1 MKFKLFFTA
10 LFLIPLTM
18 TAFAQS
24 GDEHSEVPDKCTI
37 VIQGLDFIRP
47 IQVKVRNY
55 YLEHRAWPTT
65 NAQVDLPN
73 PSEIQSTGISAV
85 VVSANGVITIVFNSL
100 EPADNATLSLFPRV
114 LQHEIIEWHTNAS
127 FNINNCFLK

>member
-10 LFLIPLTM
+10 LFLIPPTM
-18 TAFAQS
+18 TALAQS
-24 GDEHSEVPDKCTI
+24 SDEHSEAPDKCAV
-37 VIQGLDFIRP
+37 VIQELDFIRP

-65 NAQVDLPN
+65 NAQVGLPK

-85 VVSANGVITIVFNSL
+85 VVSANGIITIVFNSL
-100 EPADNATLSLFPRV
+100 EPAGNSTLSLIPRI
-114 LQHEIIEWHTNAS
+114 LQHEIIEWRTNAS